1 MSEMKQIFCPC
12 GGVILADTEDWETP
26 LCVEC
31 WIPLRFIRLDI
42 PKLVAE
48 NARLSED
55 NEKLKKEMFVAVNLS
70 AKANRYREALE
81 KIRDTECEDKTKFK
95 RWCCQM
101 SQWAFEALGEG
112 E

>member
-1 MSEMKQIFCPC
+1 VSEIN
-12 GGVILADTEDWETP
+12 T
-26 LCVEC
+26 VEL
-31 WIPLRFIRLDI
+31 WDKIGELQ
-42 PKLVAE
+42 AE

>member
-48 NARLSED
+48 NARLRGE
-55 NEKLKKEMFVAVNLS
+55 LKRLESADAFVGYAFDGNHDHKSLLKELA
-70 AKANRYREALE
+70 ARREFAR
-81 KIRDTECEDKTKFK
+81 K
-95 RWCCQM
+95 
-101 SQWAFEALGEG
+101 ALGEG